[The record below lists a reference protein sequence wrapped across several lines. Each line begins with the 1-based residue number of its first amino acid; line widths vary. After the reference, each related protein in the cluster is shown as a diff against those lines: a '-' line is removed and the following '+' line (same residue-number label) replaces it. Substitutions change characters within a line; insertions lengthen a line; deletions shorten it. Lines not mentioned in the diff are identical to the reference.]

1 MQVAKKKKETIFF
14 FLKGNSLVIQWL
26 GPHAFTTEGLG
37 SISGWGTK
45 MLQVE
50 QEKEEEELSSSEAE

>member
-14 FLKGNSLVIQWL
+14 FKGNSLVIQWL
-26 GPHAFTTEGLG
+26 GPHALTTEGLG
-37 SISGWGTK
+37 SVSGWGTK

>member
-1 MQVAKKKKETIFF
+1 M
-14 FLKGNSLVIQWL
+14 IQWL

-37 SISGWGTK
+37 SVSGWGTK